1 MLTRREFNKILLQSF
16 TFLLISSFLPGCRSE
31 KAYSIPG
38 EMASHYKK
46 LKGNLVQCFLCPNE
60 CVIPE
65 GERSPCL
72 VRENRKGKLYTLV
85 FGNPCAVHVDPI
97 EKKPLFHVLPA
108 SKAFSIATA
117 GCNFHCKNC
126 QNWEISQYPPE
137 KTNNL
142 SYPPEK
148 VVEGALAMKCEV
160 IAYTYTEPVVFY
172 EYMLETAKL
181 AREKGILNSMH
192 TNAYIKEEPLRELCA
207 NLQAANVDLK
217 SMSSRFYDEVCDGE
231 LKPVLRSL
239 EVLKEEGVY
248 IEVTNLMIP
257 DLNDSPEETQKLCQW
272 IKRNLGEETPLHFS
286 RFYPMYR
293 LKNIPPTPVETLERA
308 REIALDSGLP
318 FAYIGNVPGHPG
330 ESTYCP
336 RCGKVLIKRFG
347 FTVEE
352 YHLKKGACAFCGREI
367 PGIWRDNDQKG
378 I

>member
-1 MLTRREFNKILLQSF
+1 M
-16 TFLLISSFLPGCRSE
+16 
-31 KAYSIPG
+31 
-38 EMASHYKK
+38 
-46 LKGNLVQCFLCPNE
+46 
-60 CVIPE
+60 
-65 GERSPCL
+65 
-72 VRENRKGKLYTLV
+72 RENREGKLYTLV
-85 FGNPCAVHVDPI
+85 FGNPCAVHIDPV

-126 QNWEISQYPPE
+126 QNWEISQHPPE

-142 SYPPEK
+142 SYSPQK

-172 EYMLETAKL
+172 EYMLETAEL
-181 AREKGILNSMH
+181 ASKKGIVNSMH
-192 TNAYIKEEPLRELCA
+192 TNAYIKEKPLRKLCSY
-207 NLQAANVDLK
+207 LQAANVDLK
-217 SMSSRFYDEVCDGE
+217 SMSSPFYDEICDGE

-239 EVLKEEGVY
+239 EVLKEEGVH
-248 IEVTNLMIP
+248 IEVTNLIIP
-257 DLNDSPEETQKLCQW
+257 DLNDSPEESKKLCEW
-272 IKRNLGEETPLHFS
+272 IKRNLGEETPVHFS

-293 LKNIPPTPVETLERA
+293 LKNIPPTPIETLERA
-308 REIALDSGLP
+308 RKIALDTGLL

-336 RCGKVLIKRFG
+336 RCGNVLIKRFG

-352 YHLKKGACAFCGREI
+352 YRLKKGACVYCNREI
-367 PGIWRDNDQKG
+367 PGIWRESDQKR